1 MWPYFKTILK
11 QYGKSPFTYVS
22 IIFPIAFL
30 FGLGQVV
37 PVSYIYSTIVS
48 ISIIMVAFF
57 LFGGTILEIRKT
69 SLIKSI
75 SLTRLSKSKVL
86 IVNLITALIFTTII
100 IIIISLIVFFLTIG
114 NSNFLA
120 TDWSFWSDQKI
131 LLLLSGDIYWEDV
144 KWGLYFYSL
153 ILGVLLA
160 YGLAFLLISLSK
172 SSTTLYL
179 WSFFYLLFF
188 MFGTYT
194 SIPNIFVFGKSKDIP
209 SIEILLDLRYVVPN
223 YYSNQTMQIAL
234 SNDATYNFIESL
246 LEEAGLNSE
255 TATEITDVIF
265 NKLGNVQN
273 WDWDNL
279 INDATIFASSTN
291 SELEASFQSVQTG
304 GPSIFSSETF
314 QNLEKISVDFLG
326 NEVPATI
333 VFKNVDSLN
342 TFITNLFSEP
352 AEDWLKFFIDPFVLF
367 DISDSQ
373 SILYSFTPLVMIIVF
388 IGAGVKKFEWSIR

>member
-265 NKLGNVQN
+265 SKLGNVQN

-291 SELEASFQSVQTG
+291 SELEASFQSVQAG

>member
-291 SELEASFQSVQTG
+291 SELEASFQSVQAG

>member
-11 QYGKSPFTYVS
+11 QYGKSPFTYIS

-114 NSNFLA
+114 DSNFLA

-153 ILGVLLA
+153 ILGILLA

-234 SNDATYNFIESL
+234 SNNATYDFIESL

-255 TATEITDVIF
+255 TAIEITDVIF

-279 INDATIFASSTN
+279 INDATIFANSTN
-291 SELEASFQSVQTG
+291 SELESSFQSVQTG

-314 QNLEKISVDFLG
+314 QNLEKISVNFLG

-333 VFKNVDSLN
+333 LFKNVDSLN

-352 AEDWLKFFIDPFVLF
+352 AENWLKFFIDPFVLF
-367 DISDSQ
+367 DIYDSQ
-373 SILYSFTPLVMIIVF
+373 SILYSFTPLLMIIVF

>member
-11 QYGKSPFTYVS
+11 QYGKSPFTYIS

-37 PVSYIYSTIVS
+37 PVSYIYSTVVS

-86 IVNLITALIFTTII
+86 VVNLITALIFTTII
-100 IIIISLIVFFLTIG
+100 IIIISLIVFLLTIG
-114 NSNFLA
+114 DSNFLA

-194 SIPNIFVFGKSKDIP
+194 SIPNIFVFGKSEDIP
-209 SIEILLDLRYVVPN
+209 SIEILLDLRYAVPN

-234 SNDATYNFIESL
+234 SNEATYNFIESV
-246 LEEAGLNSE
+246 LEEAGLDSQV
-255 TATEITDVIF
+255 ATEITDLIF

-279 INDATIFASSTN
+279 INDATIFANSTN
-291 SELEASFQSVQTG
+291 AELESSFQSVQAG

-314 QNLEKISVDFLG
+314 QNLEKISVNFLG

-342 TFITNLFSEP
+342 NFITSLFSRP

-373 SILYSFTPLVMIIVF
+373 SILYSFTPLIMIIVF

>member
-11 QYGKSPFTYVS
+11 QYGKSPFTYIS

-153 ILGVLLA
+153 ILGILLA

-234 SNDATYNFIESL
+234 SNNATYDFIESL

-255 TATEITDVIF
+255 IATEITDVIF

-279 INDATIFASSTN
+279 INDATIFANSTN
-291 SELEASFQSVQTG
+291 SELEASFQSVQAG

-314 QNLEKISVDFLG
+314 QNLEKISVNFLG

-342 TFITNLFSEP
+342 TFIINLFSEP
-352 AEDWLKFFIDPFVLF
+352 AENWLKFFIDPFVLF

>member
-291 SELEASFQSVQTG
+291 SELEASFQSVQAG

-352 AEDWLKFFIDPFVLF
+352 TEDWLKFFIDPFVLF